1 MNKLLWI
8 VQSLVGVAFTMA
20 GVIKL
25 STPYDALAEQ
35 MSWVPHVPAMA
46 VKLIGLVE
54 VAGGLGLI
62 LPSVFRIMPGL
73 TPLAAAGL
81 VLTMISAAGLHIS
94 IGEAAHIAPNLV
106 LGSLAALV
114 AWGRHKKAPIAPR

>member
-1 MNKLLWI
+1 MNTLFWI

-20 GVIKL
+20 GVMKL

-81 VLTMISAAGLHIS
+81 VLTMIAAAGLHIS

>member
-20 GVIKL
+20 GVMKF

-94 IGEAAHIAPNLV
+94 IGEGAMIAPNLV